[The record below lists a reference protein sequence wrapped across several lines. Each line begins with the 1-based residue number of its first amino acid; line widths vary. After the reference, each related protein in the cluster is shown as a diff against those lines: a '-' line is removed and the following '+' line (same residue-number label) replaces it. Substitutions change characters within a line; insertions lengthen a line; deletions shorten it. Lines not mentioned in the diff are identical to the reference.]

1 MDEKLIAGWI
11 EHDLNPFFLFD
22 ERGKVRILNQAAE
35 LLLGYAS
42 PLQFFQLAQR
52 HAVKPGF
59 HVTFEPMSFQSFN
72 FYGLMAGRDENG
84 IGMRLYQVP
93 LKGAVEGK
101 PLGDQ
106 SPTNIYRIL
115 DANIALF
122 KSRHKQEIKCD
133 YDPALPLFKLLQND
147 FSKLV
152 GRSFESFRQSPS
164 PLQVTLK
171 IRHGEQR
178 ALLGRRWPLAELVF
192 SGKNR
197 LSDQDKALQT
207 LAESMWIHVQLSPGS
222 ILYEIPL
229 VN

>member
-1 MDEKLIAGWI
+1 
-11 EHDLNPFFLFD
+11 
-22 ERGKVRILNQAAE
+22 
-35 LLLGYAS
+35 
-42 PLQFFQLAQR
+42 
-52 HAVKPGF
+52 
-59 HVTFEPMSFQSFN
+59 MSFQSFN

-93 LKGAVEGK
+93 LKGAPEGK

-122 KSRHKQEIKCD
+122 KSRHKHDVKCD

-152 GRSFESFRQSPS
+152 GKSFEGFRQSPP
-164 PLQVTLK
+164 PLSVTLK

-192 SGKNR
+192 AGKNR
-197 LSDQDKALQT
+197 LSDQDKALEA
-207 LAESMWIHVQLSPGS
+207 LAESMWIHANFLPEA